1 MNKKYEI
8 KLPKSRYI
16 QVISS
21 ILITF
26 LLLFVLRKD
35 DFLSVFFAII
45 LISCT
50 LLQVVLLLKKS
61 LRKSNEFEITENTI
75 KINHIEVPIEKIEKI
90 IIQGYFIQS
99 VGIKLYGRK
108 LISMDLHFRFNNN
121 EDANIEELKQWA
133 SINRIKVTSGKIY
146 RWI

>member
-8 KLPKSRYI
+8 KLPKSGYI
-16 QVISS
+16 QVIST

-26 LLLFVLRKD
+26 LLLLVLRKD

-45 LISCT
+45 LFLCI
-50 LLQVVLLLKKS
+50 LLQVVMLLKKI
-61 LRKSNEFEITENTI
+61 LRKSNELEITENTI

-90 IIQGYFIQS
+90 IIQGYFVQS
-99 VGIKLYGRK
+99 IGIKLYGRK
-108 LISMDLHFRFNNN
+108 FISMDLHFRFNNN
-121 EDANIEELKQWA
+121 EDVNIEELKQWA